1 MGYEQRENSGT
12 LFRNEKGDNP
22 ARPDYRGEALVDGVE
37 YRVSAWVKDGK
48 KGKFLSMA
56 FEAKEEAQ
64 AQTQDAETYNGD
76 NDDNLPF

>member
-1 MGYEQRENSGT
+1 MAYEQRENSGA

-22 ARPDYRGEALVDGVE
+22 KRPDYRGEALVDGVE

-56 FEAKEEAQ
+56 IDAKEAP
-64 AQTQDAETYNGD
+64 AQTQDAETYNFD

>member
-1 MGYEQRENSGT
+1 MAYEQRENSGT

-56 FEAKEEAQ
+56 FEAKEERP
-64 AQTQDAETYNGD
+64 AEREPDPVDTGD
-76 NDDNLPF
+76 DDNLPF

>member
-1 MGYEQRENSGT
+1 MAYEQRENSGT

-22 ARPDYRGEALVDGVE
+22 KRPDYRGEALVDGVE

-56 FEAKEEAQ
+56 FDAKEAP

>member
-56 FEAKEEAQ
+56 FEAKETLAEQ
-64 AQTQDAETYNGD
+64 QERQDELQDAAADY
-76 NDDNLPF
+76 PF